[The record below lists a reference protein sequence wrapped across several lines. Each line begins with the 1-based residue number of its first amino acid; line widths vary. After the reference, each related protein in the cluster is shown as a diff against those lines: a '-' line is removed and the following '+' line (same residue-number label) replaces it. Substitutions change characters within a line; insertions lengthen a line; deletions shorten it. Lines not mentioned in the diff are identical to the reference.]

1 MSAQGKSLI
10 DRAYEMLKPSEE
22 EILERVAWRFELF
35 CKKSGLDMGM
45 DRAVPINEFSQ
56 SVWRSF
62 KFRKAIL
69 KDINREPAAV
79 EKDIDK
85 ALEHLHKSIK
95 QLDELPFTA
104 RQILDWG
111 RGEEY
116 ISDPFEQAE
125 HDRKLAK
132 VFEENPSLTRPQP
145 TPLQNAKYDLQQAF
159 DLLRKARTE
168 AIPAIRQ
175 LRLQRWHRPDVIA
188 LMWAIDATCHR
199 MRFFDECPMKIDTP
213 KTIKTETFF
222 SALVEEVVAAYGL
235 RTSNLERNWEYM
247 VEVKTR
253 YDLLH
258 KFQVSAKALIRQH
271 Q

>member
-1 MSAQGKSLI
+1 MSAQGKSLV
-10 DRAYEMLKPSEE
+10 DRAYEMFKPSEE
-22 EILERVAWRFELF
+22 ETIERVAWRFELF
-35 CKKSGLDMGM
+35 CKKSSLDMGM

-56 SVWRSF
+56 SVWRSY

-116 ISDPFEQAE
+116 ISDWLERSKV
-125 HDRKLAK
+125 DRQLAK
-132 VFEENPSLTRPQP
+132 LFEENPTLTKPQP
-145 TPLQNAKYDLQQAF
+145 TPLQNARHDLKQAF
-159 DLLRKARTE
+159 DLLREARKE

-175 LRLQRWHRPDVIA
+175 LRMQRWHRPDVIA
-188 LMWAIDATCHR
+188 LMWAIDATCYR
-199 MRFFDECPMKIDTP
+199 MRFFEECPMKIDTP
-213 KTIKTETFF
+213 KTIKTETVF
-222 SALVEEVVAAYGL
+222 SVLVKDVVHAYGL

-247 VEVKTR
+247 VEAKTR

>member
-1 MSAQGKSLI
+1 MSAQGKSLA
-10 DRAYEMLKPSEE
+10 DRAYEMFKPSEE
-22 EILERVAWRFELF
+22 ETLKRVRWRFELF
-35 CKKSGLDMGM
+35 CGYSNLDMGM
-45 DRAVPINEFSQ
+45 DKAVPTNEFSE

-79 EKDIDK
+79 EKELDK
-85 ALEHLHKSIK
+85 ALENLNKSIK

-104 RQILDWG
+104 KHVLDWG

-116 ISDPFEQAE
+116 IGDWLEKSKV
-125 HDRKLAK
+125 DRQLAK
-132 VFEENPSLTRPQP
+132 LFEENPNLTMPQP
-145 TPLQNAKYDLQQAF
+145 TPLQNARHDLQQAL
-159 DLLRKARTE
+159 DLLRKAKKE

-175 LRLQRWHRPDVIA
+175 LRMQRWHRPDVIA
-188 LMWAIDATCHR
+188 LMWAIDATCYR
-199 MRFFDECPMKIDTP
+199 MRFFEECPMKIDTP
-213 KTIKTETFF
+213 KTIKTETHF
-222 SALVEEVVAAYGL
+222 SVLVESVVAAYGF

-247 VEVKTR
+247 VEAKTR